1 MFMTRRAVLG
11 ASAAGAVLLAAS
23 CKAPQN
29 GDLHAILDQAVID
42 FMRESPEFATSLAIS
57 EEQAGGR
64 YVDRLSD
71 VSRESTARQRAKT
84 QEVIGQ
90 LGTVNR
96 DNLNAQ
102 DQVTLDVVRT
112 ALQNSVD
119 AGAFLTGGGAQSP
132 YTVTQLTG
140 AYTNLPDFLVQQHP
154 VRTRDEA
161 DAYLARL
168 AAFSGMLDQETA
180 RIGQDEADGVI
191 QPVFTIDGAVTQ
203 LRGFAGAAPAQSR
216 LVTAFQQKLAGLAD
230 IPDADKTAMVQRA
243 ETTLRDQVIPA
254 YTRQAERLQQLRANA
269 TADAGVWRL
278 PRGEEL
284 YATALRAWTTTT
296 MAPQEIHD
304 MGVELVRSLNAEMET
319 IFRANGMTTG
329 TLAERFTALGRR
341 PDQMWRD
348 TDADRARLLADLNA
362 QMAAITARMPEVC
375 GRLTQQPLEIRRVP
389 AEIEAG
395 SPGGYYQSAALDGSR
410 PGAYYINL
418 RRPSEEWPKYKLPTL
433 TYHEGTPG
441 HHWQIAIQQESGEL
455 PFIRSALL
463 GFSAFSEGWGLY
475 AEQLA
480 DEMGMYQTNWA
491 GRLGYLQSA
500 TFRASRLVCDT
511 GIHALRWTR
520 EQAIQSMV
528 EATGNPVS
536 STTTEIERYCVWP
549 GQACS
554 YMVGRQ
560 AINRMR
566 DSARQTLGANFD
578 IRGFHDTLLTNGAV
592 PLTVAEQL
600 VQTWAA
606 GVSGPA
612 AQ

>member
-1 MFMTRRAVLG
+1 MYMTRRAVLG
-11 ASAAGAVLLAAS
+11 ASAAGAVLLAAG
-23 CKAPQN
+23 CKPPQN

-42 FMRESPEFATSLAIS
+42 FMRESPEYATSLAIP

-64 YVDRLSD
+64 YIDRLSD
-71 VSRESTARQRAKT
+71 VSRESIARQRAKT
-84 QEVIGQ
+84 QEVIAQ

-102 DQVTLDVVRT
+102 DQVTLDVVTT
-112 ALQNSVD
+112 ALQNNVD
-119 AGAFLTGGGAQSP
+119 AGAFVTGSGAQAP

-140 AYTNLPDFLVQQHP
+140 AYNGLPDFLVQQHP

-161 DAYLARL
+161 DAYLTRL
-168 AAFSGMLDQETA
+168 AAFAGMMDQETA
-180 RIGQDEADGVI
+180 RVGQDEADGVVPPGFVI
-191 QPVFTIDGAVTQ
+191 DRTLEQLGDFTEI
-203 LRGFAGAAPAQSR
+203 APGQNR
-216 LVTAFQQKLAGLAD
+216 LVTAYRQKLAAVAEISEAD
-230 IPDADKTAMVQRA
+230 RTAMAQRA
-243 ETTLRDQVIPA
+243 ETILRDEVLPA
-254 YTRQAERLQQLRANA
+254 YARQAERIRQLRANA
-269 TADAGVWRL
+269 PSTAGVGSL
-278 PRGEEL
+278 PRGGEL
-284 YATALRAWTTTT
+284 YAAALRSWTTTT

-304 MGVELVRSLNAEMET
+304 MGVELLRDFNAQMDS

-341 PDQMWRD
+341 PDQMYAD
-348 TDADRARLLADLNA
+348 TEAGRAQLLAALNA
-362 QMAAITARMPEVC
+362 QMQAITVRMPEVC
-375 GRLTQQPLEIRRVP
+375 GRLTQQSLEIRRVP

-395 SPGGYYQSAALDGSR
+395 APGGYYQPAALDGSR

-418 RRPSEEWPKYKLPTL
+418 RKPSEEWPKYKLPTL

-480 DEMGMYQTNWA
+480 DEMGMYQNDWA

-500 TFRASRLVCDT
+500 AFRASRLVCDT
-511 GIHALRWTR
+511 GLHALGWSRD
-520 EQAIQSMV
+520 QAIQSMV

-566 DSARQTLGANFD
+566 DSAGQTLGANFD

-606 GVSGPA
+606 GASGAA